1 MKYCSIIEHEVN
13 EIIQLLNLPNKPQ
26 KHIEKGQTTRN
37 ITKTLKDEGIKIKYY
52 FNQKRDI

>member
-26 KHIEKGQTTRN
+26 KHIEKGQTTRY
-37 ITKTLKDEGIKIKYY
+37 ITKKLKDKGVKIKYY
-52 FNQKRDI
+52 FN